1 MNLYDS
7 LSRRQKQVPVGQDGA
22 LTMYVCGV
30 TVYDYCHLGHARSY
44 VVWDVLKRWLSRQK
58 KVIHVQ
64 NFTDVDDKIVKR
76 ANEEGVSSKDIAD
89 RFIEAYHQDMDW
101 LGVERAFVYPRVT
114 EYMDAMRIAA
124 RSLIESGNAYEKEG
138 DIRFKTESFPQY
150 GKLSRRTVR
159 EDFVLWK
166 GAKANEPEFPK
177 GRPGWHL
184 ECSIMIERTI
194 GFTVDIHAGGNDL
207 MFPHHEN
214 EIAQSECLHV
224 GTPLANHWLHNGMVE
239 VGEGKM
245 GKSDNNAVNIR
256 SFRMAGVDPNV
267 LRYWILSA
275 GYRKPL
281 SVTPLN
287 DGTAA
292 RQWATLR
299 DRLRVGYD
307 RGVSPKFV
315 EAMDDDMNTPA
326 ALVAL
331 LVAPTMEMAEI
342 LGFRLF
348 EDGPI
353 PADVLEISNRRDV
366 LRGQKKWSDA
376 DALKKEIIAAGYDV
390 HDKPDGPSTVTKR

>member
-1 MNLYDS
+1 
-7 LSRRQKQVPVGQDGA
+7 
-22 LTMYVCGV
+22 MYVCGV

-58 KVIHVQ
+58 QVIHVQ
-64 NFTDVDDKIVKR
+64 NFTDVDDKIVSR
-76 ANEEGVSSKDIAD
+76 AAEEGVSSKEIAD
-89 RFIEAYHQDMDW
+89 RFIEAYHHDMDW
-101 LGVERAFVYPRVT
+101 LNVQRAFVYPRVT
-114 EYMDAMRIAA
+114 EYMTAMRVAA
-124 RSLIESGNAYEKEG
+124 RSLIESGNAYEKDG
-138 DIRFKTESFPQY
+138 DIRFKTESFPDY
-150 GKLSRRTVR
+150 GKLSHRKVR

-166 GAKANEPEFPK
+166 GAKPNEPEFPK

-239 VGEGKM
+239 VGEKNKM
-245 GKSDNNAVNIR
+245 GKSDGNAVNIR
-256 SFRMAGVDPNV
+256 SLRMAGTDPNI

-275 GYRKPL
+275 SYRKPL
-281 SVTPLN
+281 SVTSLN
-287 DGTAA
+287 DGTSA

-299 DRLRVGYD
+299 DRLRVGHD
-307 RGVSPKFV
+307 RGVSQKFA

-348 EDGPI
+348 EDEPV
-353 PADVLEISNRRDV
+353 PDDVLEISKRRDV
-366 LRGQKKWSDA
+366 FRAQKKWSEA
-376 DALKKEIIAAGYDV
+376 DLLKKEITAAGYDV